1 MKRNY
6 SILVAM
12 FIACLYFVGCDA
24 TSDDSDSKEETKVSS
39 LVGKYQFVD
48 LSTTVDVKV
57 DGTISIET
65 ADGQKKF
72 NGSYKETKDGAD
84 VSFTMDGKT
93 IELTSTKIEDDVQKM
108 VSEIGIDTYAVKIS
122 KTATSMAGTWS
133 NGEMETT
140 IDANGN
146 FSIPVSQD
154 YTITGKATITGNS
167 FVMKDA
173 EENEVATGVVSA
185 SGKAYMSY
193 SNGEEDLVQGVFT
206 KK

>member
-65 ADGQKKF
+65 AGGQKF

-154 YTITGKATITGNS
+154 YTITGKATITRNS

>member
-1 MKRNY
+1 
-6 SILVAM
+6 M

-65 ADGQKKF
+65 AGGQKF

-84 VSFTMDGKT
+84 VSFTMDGET

-154 YTITGKATITGNS
+154 YTITGKATITRNS

>member
-1 MKRNY
+1 
-6 SILVAM
+6 
-12 FIACLYFVGCDA
+12 
-24 TSDDSDSKEETKVSS
+24 
-39 LVGKYQFVD
+39 
-48 LSTTVDVKV
+48 
-57 DGTISIET
+57 
-65 ADGQKKF
+65 
-72 NGSYKETKDGAD
+72 
-84 VSFTMDGKT
+84 MDGKT

-173 EENEVATGVVSA
+173 EGNEVATGVVSA

-193 SNGEEDLVQGVFT
+193 SNGEDLVQGVFT

>member
-65 ADGQKKF
+65 ADGQKF

-108 VSEIGIDTYAVKIS
+108 VSENGIDTYAVKIS

-167 FVMKDA
+167 FVMEEA
-173 EENEVATGVVSA
+173 EENKVATGVVSA

-193 SNGEEDLVQGVFT
+193 RNGEDLVQGVFT

>member
-65 ADGQKKF
+65 ADGQKF

-108 VSEIGIDTYAVKIS
+108 VSDEIGIDTYAVKIS
-122 KTATSMAGTWS
+122 ETAASMAGTWS
-133 NGEMETT
+133 YGEMKTT
-140 IDANGN
+140 IEANGN
-146 FSIPVSQD
+146 FSISVSQD
-154 YTITGKATITGNS
+154 RKITGKATITGNS

-193 SNGEEDLVQGVFT
+193 SNGEDLVQGVFT

>member
-48 LSTTVDVKV
+48 LSMTVDVKV

-65 ADGQKKF
+65 AGGQKF

-173 EENEVATGVVSA
+173 EGNEVATGVVSA

-193 SNGEEDLVQGVFT
+193 SNGEDLVQGVFT

>member
-173 EENEVATGVVSA
+173 EENKVATGVVSA

>member
-65 ADGQKKF
+65 ADGQKF

-84 VSFTMDGKT
+84 VSFTMDDET

-140 IDANGN
+140 IDANGD

-167 FVMKDA
+167 FEMKDA
-173 EENEVATGVVSA
+173 EGNEVATGVVSA

-193 SNGEEDLVQGVFT
+193 SSNGEDWVQDVFT

>member
-1 MKRNY
+1 
-6 SILVAM
+6 M

-65 ADGQKKF
+65 ADGQKF

-84 VSFTMDGKT
+84 VSFTMDDET

-167 FVMKDA
+167 FEMKDA
-173 EENEVATGVVSA
+173 EGNEVATGVVSA

-193 SNGEEDLVQGVFT
+193 SSNGEDWVQDVFT

>member
-1 MKRNY
+1 
-6 SILVAM
+6 M

-24 TSDDSDSKEETKVSS
+24 TSDDSDSKEETKVSP
-39 LVGKYQFVD
+39 LVGKYKFVD
-48 LSTTVDVKV
+48 LSATVDVKV

-65 ADGQKKF
+65 ADDQKF

-108 VSEIGIDTYAVKIS
+108 VSKIGIDTYAVKIS

-193 SNGEEDLVQGVFT
+193 SNGEDLVQGVFT

>member
-24 TSDDSDSKEETKVSS
+24 TSDDSDSKEETKVSP
-39 LVGKYQFVD
+39 LVGKYKFVD
-48 LSTTVDVKV
+48 LSATVDVKV

-65 ADGQKKF
+65 ADGQKF

-108 VSEIGIDTYAVKIS
+108 VSKIGIDTYAVKIS

-173 EENEVATGVVSA
+173 EGKKVATGVVSA

-193 SNGEEDLVQGVFT
+193 SNGEDLVQGVFT

>member
-193 SNGEEDLVQGVFT
+193 SKGEDLVQGVFT

>member
-24 TSDDSDSKEETKVSS
+24 TSDDSDSKEETKVSP
-39 LVGKYQFVD
+39 LVGKYKFVD
-48 LSTTVDVKV
+48 LSATVDVKV

-65 ADGQKKF
+65 ADGQKF

-108 VSEIGIDTYAVKIS
+108 VSKIGIDTYAVKIS

-193 SNGEEDLVQGVFT
+193 SNGEDLVQGVFT

>member
-65 ADGQKKF
+65 AGGQKF

-84 VSFTMDGKT
+84 VSFTMDGET

-154 YTITGKATITGNS
+154 YTITGKATITRNS

>member
-65 ADGQKKF
+65 ADGQKF

-108 VSEIGIDTYAVKIS
+108 VSKIGIDTYAVKIS

-173 EENEVATGVVSA
+173 EGKKVATGVVSA

-193 SNGEEDLVQGVFT
+193 SNGEDLVQGVFT

>member
-65 ADGQKKF
+65 ADGQKF

-122 KTATSMAGTWS
+122 KTATSMAGTWL

-173 EENEVATGVVSA
+173 EGNKVATGVVSA

-193 SNGEEDLVQGVFT
+193 SNGEDLVQGVFT

>member
-65 ADGQKKF
+65 ADGQKF

-84 VSFTMDGKT
+84 VSFTMDDKT

-173 EENEVATGVVSA
+173 EGNEVATGVVSA

-193 SNGEEDLVQGVFT
+193 SSNGEDWVQDVFT

>member
-1 MKRNY
+1 
-6 SILVAM
+6 M

-65 ADGQKKF
+65 ADGQKF

-140 IDANGN
+140 IDANGD

-173 EENEVATGVVSA
+173 KGNKVATGVVSA
-185 SGKAYMSY
+185 SGKAYMRY
-193 SNGEEDLVQGVFT
+193 RNGEDWVLGVFT

>member
-65 ADGQKKF
+65 ADGQKF

-84 VSFTMDGKT
+84 VSFTMDDET

-140 IDANGN
+140 IDANGD

-167 FVMKDA
+167 FEMKDA

-193 SNGEEDLVQGVFT
+193 SSNGEDWVQDVFT